1 MILTQEGRER
11 LNELAKDFNNRETRV
26 LLMKEFG
33 DSEEAFGGINEDG
46 EAILI
51 SIAKDSIVVKTNQ
64 SNGWVRVNY
73 YDENGN
79 PEGETFEGRH
89 R

>member
-1 MILTQEGRER
+1 MTLTQERREI
-11 LNELAKDFNNRETRV
+11 LNELVKGFNNRETRV

-33 DSEEAFGGINEDG
+33 DSNQAFSGINEDG
-46 EAILI
+46 EVILI
-51 SIAKDSIVVKTNQ
+51 SIAKDSIVIRTNQ

-79 PEGETFEGRH
+79 QE
-89 R
+89 

>member
-1 MILTQEGRER
+1 MTLTQERRER
-11 LNELAKDFNNRETRV
+11 LNKLAKDFNNRETRV

-33 DSEEAFGGINEDG
+33 DSKQVFSGINEDG

>member
-1 MILTQEGRER
+1 
-11 LNELAKDFNNRETRV
+11 
-26 LLMKEFG
+26 MKEFG
-33 DSEEAFGGINEDG
+33 DSKQAFSGINEDG

-51 SIAKDSIVVKTNQ
+51 SIAKDSIVIKTNQ

-73 YDENGN
+73 YDENEN

>member
-1 MILTQEGRER
+1 MTMTQERKER
-11 LNELAKDFNNRETRV
+11 LNELAKDFNNREIRI

-33 DSEEAFGGINEDG
+33 DSDEPYCGINEDG
-46 EAILI
+46 EAIML
-51 SIAKDSIVVKTNQ
+51 SIHSDSIVVRTNQ

-73 YDENGN
+73 YDELGN
-79 PEGETFEGRH
+79 QEGEMYEGRH

>member
-1 MILTQEGRER
+1 MTITQECKER
-11 LNELAKDFNNRETRV
+11 LNGLAKDFNNRETRV

-33 DSEEAFGGINEDG
+33 DSKQAFSGINEDG
-46 EAILI
+46 EAVLI

>member
-1 MILTQEGRER
+1 MQLTQERNKR

-33 DSEEAFGGINEDG
+33 DSEEAFSGINEDG

-51 SIAKDSIVVKTNQ
+51 SIANDSIVVRTNQ
-64 SNGWVRVNY
+64 SNGWIRINY
-73 YDENGN
+73 YDENGDQ
-79 PEGETFEGRH
+79 EGEAYEGRH

>member
-1 MILTQEGRER
+1 MTLTQERRER
-11 LNELAKDFNNRETRV
+11 LNELSKDFNNRETRI

-33 DSEEAFGGINEDG
+33 DSKQAFSGINEDG

-79 PEGETFEGRH
+79 HEGETFEGRH

>member
-1 MILTQEGRER
+1 MLTRKRRER
-11 LNELAKDFNNRETRV
+11 LNELAKDFNNRETRI

-33 DSEEAFGGINEDG
+33 DSEEAFSGINEDG

-51 SIAKDSIVVKTNQ
+51 SIANDSIVVRTNQ
-64 SNGWVRVNY
+64 SNGWIRINY

-79 PEGETFEGRH
+79 QEGEAYEGRH

>member
-1 MILTQEGRER
+1 MTLTQERRER
-11 LNELAKDFNNRETRV
+11 LNELSKDFNDRETRV
-26 LLMKEFG
+26 LLMNEFG
-33 DSEEAFGGINEDG
+33 DSKQAFSGINEDG

>member
-1 MILTQEGRER
+1 MTLTQECRER

-33 DSEEAFGGINEDG
+33 DSKQAFSGINEDG

>member
-1 MILTQEGRER
+1 MMTEAQRER
-11 LNELAKDFNNRETRV
+11 LNELAKDFNNIKSRKA
-26 LLMKEFG
+26 LMKEFG
-33 DSEEAFGGINEDG
+33 DSKQAFSGINEDG

-51 SIAKDSIVVKTNQ
+51 SIAKDSIIVKTNQ

-79 PEGETFEGRH
+79 PEGESFEGRH

>member
-1 MILTQEGRER
+1 MTLTQERRER
-11 LNELAKDFNNRETRV
+11 LNELVKGFNNRETRV

-33 DSEEAFGGINEDG
+33 DSNQAFSGINEDG
-46 EAILI
+46 EVILI
-51 SIAKDSIVVKTNQ
+51 SIAKDSIVIRTNQ

-79 PEGETFEGRH
+79 QE
-89 R
+89 

>member
-1 MILTQEGRER
+1 MSEEQRKR
-11 LNELAKDFNNRETRV
+11 LNELAKDFNNRKSRIA
-26 LLMKEFG
+26 LMREFG
-33 DSEEAFGGINEDG
+33 DRNSSYSGINADG

-51 SIAKDSIVVKTNQ
+51 SIAKDSIIVKTNQ

-73 YDENGN
+73 YDDWGN
-79 PEGETFEGRH
+79 PEGESFEGRH

>member
-1 MILTQEGRER
+1 MTLTQERRER
-11 LNELAKDFNNRETRV
+11 LNELVKDFNNRETRV

-33 DSEEAFGGINEDG
+33 DSNQAFSGINEDG
-46 EAILI
+46 EVILI
-51 SIAKDSIVVKTNQ
+51 SIAKDSIVIRTNQ

-79 PEGETFEGRH
+79 QE
-89 R
+89 

>member
-1 MILTQEGRER
+1 MTLTQERRER
-11 LNELAKDFNNRETRV
+11 LNELSKDFNNRETRV
-26 LLMKEFG
+26 LLMNEFG
-33 DSEEAFGGINEDG
+33 DSKQAFSGINEDG

>member
-1 MILTQEGRER
+1 MTLTQERRER

-33 DSEEAFGGINEDG
+33 DSKQVFSGINED
-46 EAILI
+46 EKAILI
-51 SIAKDSIVVKTNQ
+51 SIAKDNIIVKTNQ
-64 SNGWVRVNY
+64 SNGWVRINY

-79 PEGETFEGRH
+79 PEGESFEGRH

>member
-1 MILTQEGRER
+1 MTLTQDRRER
-11 LNELAKDFNNRETRV
+11 LNELAKDFNNREIRI

-33 DSEEAFGGINEDG
+33 DSKQAFSGINEDG

-51 SIAKDSIVVKTNQ
+51 SIAKDNIVVKTNQ

>member
-1 MILTQEGRER
+1 MRLTEKQSER
-11 LNELAKDFNNRETRV
+11 LNELAKDFNNIETRI

-33 DSEEAFGGINEDG
+33 DSKQVFSGINEDG

-51 SIAKDSIVVKTNQ
+51 SIAKDSIAVKTNQ

-79 PEGETFEGRH
+79 PEGESFEGRY

>member
-1 MILTQEGRER
+1 MQLTQERRER
-11 LNELAKDFNNRETRV
+11 LNELAKDFNNRETRI

-33 DSEEAFGGINEDG
+33 DSEEAFSGINEDG

-51 SIAKDSIVVKTNQ
+51 SIANDSIVVRTNQ
-64 SNGWVRVNY
+64 SNGWIRINY
-73 YDENGN
+73 YDENGDQ
-79 PEGETFEGRH
+79 EGEAYEGRH

>member
-1 MILTQEGRER
+1 MILTQERKER

-26 LLMKEFG
+26 LLMKEFS
-33 DSEEAFGGINEDG
+33 DSDEPYCGINEDG
-46 EAILI
+46 EDIMI
-51 SIAKDSIVVKTNQ
+51 YIYSDSITTKTNQ

-73 YDENGN
+73 YDEFGN
-79 PEGETFEGRH
+79 QEGETFEGRH

>member
-1 MILTQEGRER
+1 MKLTKKQSER
-11 LNELAKDFNNRETRV
+11 LNELAKDFNNIETRI

-33 DSEEAFGGINEDG
+33 DSKQGFSGINEDG

-79 PEGETFEGRH
+79 PEGESFEGRH